1 MSPFLASKW
10 GLLDRTDTA
19 KMANDFRHNVPNIM
33 NLLDGLRAFTAT
45 AETGSFTAGAER
57 LGVSNRLTS
66 KHVAELEAQLGVRLF
81 QRTTRKLGL
90 TTAGE
95 VMLARAPALLE
106 ELDSLLAEVSEGSRG
121 FTGGLRISAPVNFGE
136 RHVQVMLAEFAA
148 LHPGLSIDLRLSD
161 AHVDLAAEGIDLA
174 FRIGFG
180 GNSTLKR
187 RKLGEVGSVL
197 VASPDYLALRPPPVT
212 PQDLRHHACIVDT
225 NRADPARW
233 IFMQNRVPVAV
244 EVPSRFR
251 VNSAQVARDLAQAG
265 QGVAYCPAFVL
276 DGDLEAGRL
285 IRLLPG
291 MEGPPHPLHAV
302 YLEGRSLPRKLR
314 ALMDFAQDHLRKAG
328 F

>member
-1 MSPFLASKW
+1 
-10 GLLDRTDTA
+10 
-19 KMANDFRHNVPNIM
+19 M

-90 TTAGE
+90 TTTGE
-95 VMLARAPALLE
+95 VLLSRAPALLE
-106 ELDSLLAEVSEGSRG
+106 ELDSLLSEVSEGSRG

-148 LHPGLSIDLRLSD
+148 LHPSLSIDLRLSD

-180 GNSTLKR
+180 GGGTLKR

-197 VASPDYLALRPPPVT
+197 VASPDYLAQNGEPRHPALLGEHRCLSYSLASSPESWRFTGPDGSEAVVRLSGPLR
-212 PQDLRHHACIVDT
+212 VD
-225 NRADPARW
+225 NGEAMLPA
-233 IFMQNRVPVAV
+233 
-244 EVPSRFR
+244 
-251 VNSAQVARDLAQAG
+251 LCAG
-265 QGVAYCPAFVL
+265 LGIGMLPDFICEKDIA
-276 DGDLEAGRL
+276 AGRL
-285 IRLLPG
+285 KPILQDWKTAPIAIHIVT
-291 MEGPPHPLHAV
+291 PPSTF
-302 YLEGRSLPRKLR
+302 RPRRVTALIDFLTEKLS
-314 ALMDFAQDHLRKAG
+314 AA
-328 F
+328 